1 MMKKKLI
8 YIICS
13 CVFVILNSCSEP
25 SKEYVLKVKLNK
37 LTYKDI
43 YDYDLVKDVIFDAEE
58 LNLDS
63 LKTKSR
69 ESFLKG
75 VDEYKNKKNASAA
88 ILWFK
93 KSILNFPDAKT
104 YYELGNALLEAKMDK
119 NSLEEAMKAYRVAE
133 ALEIKPLYS
142 VYYKMACAENMIDKL
157 DSKKEEN
164 YMVFSYLRR
173 SFQTG
178 FYDTLSIAQDTRI
191 NSIVGSS
198 GYKSLLLELKSKNLN
213 VDKNS
218 LFELY
223 KSAYPIHK
231 DGYEVSVISG
241 KGESNESIS
250 YDFSTFVP
258 EMQNTS
264 FGREVSND
272 FFYVANVKE
281 TPAYTALIYTSVS
294 FWGGEESG
302 PMPSYT
308 SIVTYDPTGVI
319 IDRKLIACDCS
330 AGKVKTAKI
339 IDDKVYVEDFDRLWK
354 RPIDEVSFD
363 KNDID
368 QYIHGAKLTYVI
380 HEDGTITAAEIPA
393 NYIDTVITKNQSQNT
408 PL

>member
-1 MMKKKLI
+1 MMKKNVL
-8 YIICS
+8 YIFCS

-25 SKEYVLKVKLNK
+25 TKEYVLKVKLNK
-37 LTYKDI
+37 LTYTDI
-43 YDYDLVKDVIFDAEE
+43 YDYHLVKDVIFDAEE

-63 LKTKSR
+63 LKKKSR

-75 VDEYKNKKNASAA
+75 VDEYKNKKNISAA
-88 ILWFK
+88 ILCFK
-93 KSILNFPDAKT
+93 QSIVNFPDAKT
-104 YYELGNALLEAKMDK
+104 YYELGNALLEDK
-119 NSLEEAMKAYRVAE
+119 TNKVSLEEAMKAYRVAE
-133 ALEIKPLYS
+133 VLEIKPLYS

-157 DSKKEEN
+157 NSKKEEN
-164 YMVFSYLRR
+164 YSVFSYLRR
-173 SFQTG
+173 SFQAG
-178 FYDTLSIAQDTRI
+178 FYDTVSIAQDTRI
-191 NSIVGSS
+191 NSIIGSS
-198 GYKSLLLELKSKNLN
+198 GYKSMLLELKSKNLN
-213 VDKNS
+213 GDKNS

-223 KSAYPIHK
+223 KSAYPIHTE
-231 DGYEVSVISG
+231 GYEVSVING
-241 KGESNESIS
+241 KGESDESIS

-281 TPAYTALIYTSVS
+281 TAAYTALIYTSVS

-308 SIVTYDPTGVI
+308 SIVTYDPTGII

-330 AGKVKTAKI
+330 AEKVKTAKI
-339 IDDKVYVEDFDRLWK
+339 IDDIVYVEDFDRLWK

-363 KNDID
+363 ENDID

-393 NYIDTVITKNQSQNT
+393 NYIDTVITKKQTQNT